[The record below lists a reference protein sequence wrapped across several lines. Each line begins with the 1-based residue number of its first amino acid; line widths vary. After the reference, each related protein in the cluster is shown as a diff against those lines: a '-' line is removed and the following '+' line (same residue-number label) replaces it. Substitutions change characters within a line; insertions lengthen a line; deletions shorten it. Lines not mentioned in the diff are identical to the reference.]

1 LRADIIVVSPDGA
14 TRVAG
19 LSAAVE
25 NYRAFMVRAKMVW
38 FASRDHV
45 VTERGDAAI
54 VEYRGDMD
62 WRSEGA
68 AHEATGGRSWCS
80 RAGMARGGSSGAPS
94 ARARLRGLWKQCG
107 AG

>member
-1 LRADIIVVSPDGA
+1 MLDRTSVRRSVSLSRADIIVVQTDGA

-19 LSAAVE
+19 LVGAVA
-25 NYRAFMVRAKMVW
+25 NHRTFMVRATIAC

-54 VEYRGDMD
+54 VEYRWDMD

-68 AHEATGGRSWCS
+68 AHEATG
-80 RAGMARGGSSGAPS
+80 ARRIVWRTQLPGS
-94 ARARLRGLWKQCG
+94 
-107 AG
+107 

>member
-1 LRADIIVVSPDGA
+1 MLDRMPVRRSVSPSRADIIVVSPDGA

-19 LSAAVE
+19 LVAAVE
-25 NYRAFMVRAKMVW
+25 NYRAFMVRAKIAW

-54 VEYRGDMD
+54 VEYRWDRE

-68 AHEATGGRSWCS
+68 AHEATGR
-80 RAGMARGGSSGAPS
+80 
-94 ARARLRGLWKQCG
+94 
-107 AG
+107 